1 MAKWCGK
8 VGYAITAETEPGI
21 WEETIIE
28 KDYYGDV
35 ISNRYKRQNSENV
48 NEDINLTI
56 TISIVA
62 DPFAYQHCAN
72 MAYVEYMGAKWKVT
86 DIDPI
91 QRPRLILTIG
101 GVYNGEQA

>member
-8 VGYAITAETEPGI
+8 VGYAITDETEPGI

-28 KDYYGDV
+28 REYYGDV

-86 DIDPI
+86 DIDPT

>member
-1 MAKWCGK
+1 MAKWYGK
-8 VGYAITAETEPGI
+8 VGYATTVETEPGI
-21 WEETIIE
+21 WEETIVE
-28 KDYYGDV
+28 RDYYGDV
-35 ISNRYKRQNSENV
+35 ISNRYKRQNSGDV
-48 NEDINLTI
+48 NDNINLAI
-56 TISIVA
+56 SISIVA

-86 DIDPI
+86 DIDPN